1 MVVEQ
6 RQRQQHRKINE
17 TETGERAEQRAN
29 REREKGERIFAR
41 WNDGNDEERLLCGLL
56 CCVLMVGGTEQIFIE
71 IRIISGCSVIE
82 IVLNGLPSVMGRNV
96 GLLRFAES
104 AVFLN

>member
-1 MVVEQ
+1 MKRRPE
-6 RQRQQHRKINE
+6 RELSNE
-17 TETGERAEQRAN
+17 RT
-29 REREKGERIFAR
+29 EREKRERIFAR

-82 IVLNGLPSVMGRNV
+82 IVLNCLPSVMGRNV
-96 GLLRFAES
+96 ELLRFTES